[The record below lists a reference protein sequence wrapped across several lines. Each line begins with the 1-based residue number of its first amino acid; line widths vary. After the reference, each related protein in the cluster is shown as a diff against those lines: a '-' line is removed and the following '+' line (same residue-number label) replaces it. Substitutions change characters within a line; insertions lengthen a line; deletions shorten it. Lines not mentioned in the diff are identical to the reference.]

1 MSRRQAT
8 FRLVKIDAKA
18 GAGGEDQIVFVVANY
33 GKTNPTKL
41 NDKAIGPVGRE
52 YGELGVF
59 VLVHSRILVG

>member
-18 GAGGEDQIVFVVANY
+18 GASNPAAAGGDDQGVVFVVANY

-59 VLVHSRILVG
+59 LCW

>member
-18 GAGGEDQIVFVVANY
+18 GASGVVFVVANY

-59 VLVHSRILVG
+59 LCW